1 MNLAQAIRVSGSEA
15 VAFVGAG
22 GKTTALFQLARQLK
36 PPVILSTTTHLGIS
50 QAVLADHH
58 IIIRSP
64 EDLNKIKDSIS
75 PLVTLVTGEANQDG
89 RLRGLPSDLM
99 KQLFGI
105 VKEKGIP
112 FLIEADGSRQRPLK
126 APGDHEPSIPNFVDL
141 VVLIVGLSGLEKP
154 LSSVWVH
161 RPERFAQIS
170 GLESG
175 QTITCEA
182 LERVLT
188 SPMGGLKGIPEGCR
202 RIVMM
207 NQADTSKLQ
216 AQAQRMS
223 NSLLKSFA
231 AICVTSLEIL
241 NEPGLAPE
249 VDLNARLTVSAVHER
264 VAGIILAAGGSRRFG
279 KPKQILTWKGEP
291 FIKQVM
297 STALK
302 AGLSPIILVTGAHHE
317 QISKLVDEEGIQ
329 VVYNPEWESGQ
340 STSVRAGL
348 NVLDPNVGGAVF
360 LLADQPQIPVTL
372 IRAMVELHAST
383 LSPIIAPMV
392 KGQRATPVLFDR
404 STFADFALIEGDQGG
419 RTLFARNPVRWL
431 EWQDESILLDVDS
444 PEDYHRLI
452 NQT

>member
-1 MNLAQAIRVSGSEA
+1 VHGVLLPLRHTVTVTPAVVGASSGASEHLLVAQMNLAQAIRVSGSEA

-279 KPKQILTWKGEP
+279 KPKQILTWKGKP
-291 FIKQVM
+291 FFKQ
-297 STALK
+297 
-302 AGLSPIILVTGAHHE
+302 
-317 QISKLVDEEGIQ
+317 
-329 VVYNPEWESGQ
+329 
-340 STSVRAGL
+340 
-348 NVLDPNVGGAVF
+348 
-360 LLADQPQIPVTL
+360 
-372 IRAMVELHAST
+372 
-383 LSPIIAPMV
+383 
-392 KGQRATPVLFDR
+392 
-404 STFADFALIEGDQGG
+404 G
-419 RTLFARNPVRWL
+419 RKERHY
-431 EWQDESILLDVDS
+431 Q
-444 PEDYHRLI
+444 
-452 NQT
+452 

>member
-1 MNLAQAIRVSGSEA
+1 
-15 VAFVGAG
+15 
-22 GKTTALFQLARQLK
+22 
-36 PPVILSTTTHLGIS
+36 
-50 QAVLADHH
+50 
-58 IIIRSP
+58 
-64 EDLNKIKDSIS
+64 
-75 PLVTLVTGEANQDG
+75 
-89 RLRGLPSDLM
+89 
-99 KQLFGI
+99 
-105 VKEKGIP
+105 
-112 FLIEADGSRQRPLK
+112 
-126 APGDHEPSIPNFVDL
+126 
-141 VVLIVGLSGLEKP
+141 
-154 LSSVWVH
+154 
-161 RPERFAQIS
+161 
-170 GLESG
+170 
-175 QTITCEA
+175 
-182 LERVLT
+182 
-188 SPMGGLKGIPEGCR
+188 MGGLKGIPEGCR

>member
-141 VVLIVGLSGLEKP
+141 VVLIVGLAGLEKP

-161 RPERFAQIS
+161 RP
-170 GLESG
+170 
-175 QTITCEA
+175 
-182 LERVLT
+182 
-188 SPMGGLKGIPEGCR
+188 
-202 RIVMM
+202 
-207 NQADTSKLQ
+207 
-216 AQAQRMS
+216 
-223 NSLLKSFA
+223 
-231 AICVTSLEIL
+231 
-241 NEPGLAPE
+241 
-249 VDLNARLTVSAVHER
+249 
-264 VAGIILAAGGSRRFG
+264 
-279 KPKQILTWKGEP
+279 
-291 FIKQVM
+291 
-297 STALK
+297 
-302 AGLSPIILVTGAHHE
+302 
-317 QISKLVDEEGIQ
+317 
-329 VVYNPEWESGQ
+329 
-340 STSVRAGL
+340 
-348 NVLDPNVGGAVF
+348 
-360 LLADQPQIPVTL
+360 
-372 IRAMVELHAST
+372 
-383 LSPIIAPMV
+383 
-392 KGQRATPVLFDR
+392 
-404 STFADFALIEGDQGG
+404 
-419 RTLFARNPVRWL
+419 
-431 EWQDESILLDVDS
+431 
-444 PEDYHRLI
+444 
-452 NQT
+452 